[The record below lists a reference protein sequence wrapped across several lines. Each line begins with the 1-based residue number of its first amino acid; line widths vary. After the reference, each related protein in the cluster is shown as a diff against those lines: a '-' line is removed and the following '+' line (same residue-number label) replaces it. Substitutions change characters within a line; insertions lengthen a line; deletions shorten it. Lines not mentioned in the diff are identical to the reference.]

1 VSNGLV
7 IALVVAVLAVGIA
20 IFIYAQMQRTKRL
33 KSKFGREYDRLV
45 DQYGNPKKAEEDLA
59 HREKRVEKFHVRNLD
74 PGEADR
80 FSNAWREEQA
90 RFVDNPREAV
100 ANADQLVADLMK
112 ARGYPIS
119 DFDQRAAD
127 ISVDHPLVVD
137 NYRAAHAIAI
147 RDARGEGS
155 TEDLRQAMVHYR
167 TLFEDL
173 LDRRIQRDERRSA
186 VPQADEVKR

>member
-1 VSNGLV
+1 VSNGLM
-7 IALVVAVLAVGIA
+7 IALVVAVLAAGIA
-20 IFIYAQMQRTKRL
+20 VFIYAQMQRTKRL
-33 KSKFGREYDRLV
+33 KSKFGPEYDRLV
-45 DQYGNPKKAEEDLA
+45 DQYGSPKKAEEDLA
-59 HREKRVEKFHVRNLD
+59 HREKRVEKLHVRNLD

-80 FSNAWREEQA
+80 FSNAWLEEQA
-90 RFVDNPREAV
+90 CFVDNPHEAV
-100 ANADQLVADLMK
+100 ANADRLVADLMK
-112 ARGYPIS
+112 ARGYPVS

-147 RDARGEGS
+147 RDARGQSS

-173 LDRRIQRDERRSA
+173 LDRRIQPDERQSA

>member
-1 VSNGLV
+1 M
-7 IALVVAVLAVGIA
+7 IALVVAVLAAGIA

-33 KSKFGREYDRLV
+33 KSKFGPEYDRLV

-59 HREKRVEKFHVRNLD
+59 HREKRVEKLHVRNLD

-80 FSNAWREEQA
+80 FSNAWLEEQA

-100 ANADQLVADLMK
+100 ANADRLVADLMK
-112 ARGYPIS
+112 ARGYPVS

-127 ISVDHPLVVD
+127 ISVDYPLVVD

-147 RDARGEGS
+147 RDARGQSS

-173 LDRRIQRDERRSA
+173 LDRQIQPDERKSA

>member
-1 VSNGLV
+1 VSNGLM
-7 IALVVAVLAVGIA
+7 IALVVAVLAAGIA
-20 IFIYAQMQRTKRL
+20 VFIYAQIQRTKRL
-33 KSKFGREYDRLV
+33 KSKFGPEYDRLV
-45 DQYGNPKKAEEDLA
+45 DQYGSPKKAEEDLA
-59 HREKRVEKFHVRNLD
+59 HREKRVEKLHVRNLD

-80 FSNAWREEQA
+80 FSNAWLEEQA

-100 ANADQLVADLMK
+100 ANADRLVADLMK
-112 ARGYPIS
+112 ARGYPVS

-147 RDARGEGS
+147 RDARGQSS

-173 LDRRIQRDERRSA
+173 LDRRIQPDERQSA